1 MINIVAITI
10 IFIHGY
16 LGPRLILCSLSKG
29 KNNVLYISK
38 EELLKQKPNSKD
50 ESCSICLL
58 PFINNNKSDLN
69 DSIQIKTSN
78 ELKIENEDSNFSKEI
93 SKNKNTRKITVENN
107 IILKQKKKFIFRKI
121 IKVKNIIL
129 KN

>member
-38 EELLKQKPNSKD
+38 EELLKQKK
-50 ESCSICLL
+50 
-58 PFINNNKSDLN
+58 
-69 DSIQIKTSN
+69 
-78 ELKIENEDSNFSKEI
+78 
-93 SKNKNTRKITVENN
+93 
-107 IILKQKKKFIFRKI
+107 ILKMNLALFVYYLLLII
-121 IKVKNIIL
+121 IKVI
-129 KN
+129 